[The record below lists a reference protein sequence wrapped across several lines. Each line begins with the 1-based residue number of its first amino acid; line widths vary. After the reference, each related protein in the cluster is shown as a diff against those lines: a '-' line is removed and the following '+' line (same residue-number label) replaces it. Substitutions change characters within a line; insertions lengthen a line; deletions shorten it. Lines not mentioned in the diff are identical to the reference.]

1 MNLPK
6 SPLCSMKVILCGR
19 TRSWN
24 FLRLNRLGNE
34 TCEEYRIMRYE
45 EVVKKAKEEIADRL
59 AKDTYKSG
67 SVTYIK
73 CDAWMAGDQINLWT
87 YWQGH
92 QIKDLENGVDIML
105 VGQDWGNPSNNDA
118 CDRIKLVR
126 EKKLATC
133 YDENTKN
140 PTDKH
145 LVRLFRI
152 LDCDITKADPKKRLF
167 FTNYSLGY
175 RKDSEQGGMT
185 KSLMKQDQQLFR
197 DLVDAIKPRCIIC
210 LGRMTYECVIEETI
224 KGGWKNQLE
233 TGRPF
238 VHFYPGSSNI
248 KVYGV
253 AHCGARGWNNIGG
266 EENNVKAWK
275 AVAKDY
281 KETYG

>member
-6 SPLCSMKVILCGR
+6 SPLCSIKVILCGR
-19 TRSWN
+19 TQSWN
-24 FLRLNRLGNE
+24 FLRLNRMDNE

-152 LDCDITKADPKKRLF
+152 L
-167 FTNYSLGY
+167 
-175 RKDSEQGGMT
+175 
-185 KSLMKQDQQLFR
+185 
-197 DLVDAIKPRCIIC
+197 
-210 LGRMTYECVIEETI
+210 
-224 KGGWKNQLE
+224 
-233 TGRPF
+233 
-238 VHFYPGSSNI
+238 
-248 KVYGV
+248 
-253 AHCGARGWNNIGG
+253 
-266 EENNVKAWK
+266 
-275 AVAKDY
+275 
-281 KETYG
+281 